1 MKAHV
6 FSTFCV
12 SLKTSMRSRTCVAG
26 GFLRGVK
33 KISNPLSSRNAA
45 LPLLSPLDQSL
56 PATMTLLLRLVYSPA
71 FIEMLFDTVN
81 EKKTSMCPS
90 FSFMQA
96 FGLRGTTIV
105 PPPKKKCNNP
115 SQTVEKFKNEITSPS
130 GGCQMRQIIENI
142 TIKLNGF
149 MNSKKHVSLIS
160 FIIKIRQSVLQ
171 YSSCHKMALNG
182 GSDLIFSGKKF
193 LALCINSAKAQKIAL

>member
-6 FSTFCV
+6 FPSFCV
-12 SLKTSMRSRTCVAG
+12 SLKTSMRSRTRVAG
-26 GFLRGVK
+26 GFSRGVK
-33 KISNPLSSRNAA
+33 KISNPLSSRYAA

-105 PPPKKKCNNP
+105 PPPKKNAIIRPKLL
-115 SQTVEKFKNEITSPS
+115 KNSRMRLPSPS

-149 MNSKKHVSLIS
+149 MNPKEHVSLIS
-160 FIIKIRQSVLQ
+160 FIIKIKA
-171 YSSCHKMALNG
+171 KM
-182 GSDLIFSGKKF
+182 
-193 LALCINSAKAQKIAL
+193 QKTETNLRMEIMT

>member
-6 FSTFCV
+6 FPSFCV
-12 SLKTSMRSRTCVAG
+12 SLKTSMRSRTRVAG
-26 GFLRGVK
+26 GFSRGVK

-105 PPPKKKCNNP
+105 PPPQKKCNNP
-115 SQTVEKFKNEITSPS
+115 SQTVEKFKNEITQSIRRLS
-130 GGCQMRQIIENI
+130 NETNYRKYHYQAEW
-142 TIKLNGF
+142 F
-149 MNSKKHVSLIS
+149 HESKRACVAD
-160 FIIKIRQSVLQ
+160 FIH
-171 YSSCHKMALNG
+171 Y
-182 GSDLIFSGKKF
+182 
-193 LALCINSAKAQKIAL
+193 

>member
-6 FSTFCV
+6 FRNFCV
-12 SLKTSMRSRTCVAG
+12 SLKTSMRSRTRVAG
-26 GFLRGVK
+26 GFSRGVK

-81 EKKTSMCPS
+81 EKKNFDVSL

-115 SQTVEKFKNEITSPS
+115 SQTVEKFKNEITQSIRRLSNETNYRKYHYQAKWFHEFKKACVADFIHYQNPS
-130 GGCQMRQIIENI
+130 KCAA
-142 TIKLNGF
+142 
-149 MNSKKHVSLIS
+149 
-160 FIIKIRQSVLQ
+160 VL
-171 YSSCHKMALNG
+171 LVP
-182 GSDLIFSGKKF
+182 
-193 LALCINSAKAQKIAL
+193 

>member
-6 FSTFCV
+6 FPSFCV
-12 SLKTSMRSRTCVAG
+12 SLKTSIRSRTRVAG
-26 GFLRGVK
+26 GFSRGVK

-56 PATMTLLLRLVYSPA
+56 PATMTQLSRLVYSPA

-96 FGLRGTTIV
+96 FGQRGTTIV
-105 PPPKKKCNNP
+105 PPPQKKM
-115 SQTVEKFKNEITSPS
+115 Q
-130 GGCQMRQIIENI
+130 
-142 TIKLNGF
+142 
-149 MNSKKHVSLIS
+149 
-160 FIIKIRQSVLQ
+160 
-171 YSSCHKMALNG
+171 
-182 GSDLIFSGKKF
+182 
-193 LALCINSAKAQKIAL
+193 